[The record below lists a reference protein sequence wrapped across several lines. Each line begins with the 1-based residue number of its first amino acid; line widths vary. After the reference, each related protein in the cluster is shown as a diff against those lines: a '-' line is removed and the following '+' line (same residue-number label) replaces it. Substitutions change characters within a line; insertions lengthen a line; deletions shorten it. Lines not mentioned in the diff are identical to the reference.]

1 MVVWWQCLFEIFMVL
16 LLGCAFEIIMTPS
29 EEESFEA
36 ALLTDFDSIRTRI
49 SKIDVKNANAFEKAD
64 KDHLAAREQ

>member
-1 MVVWWQCLFEIFMVL
+1 MVL